1 MINLFTQVSH
11 PHFQCFLAVIQEVL
25 KNNDNFESCIRKPP
39 RASIFIAPGW
49 SRRRLPGEQSM
60 TLIHRTPAG
69 FNIERLRRSSFG
81 GIHHP
86 PALPGAIDIKRP
98 RRLDEGLNSYV
109 SSGFVHDLRVRN
121 LR

>member
-1 MINLFTQVSH
+1 M
-11 PHFQCFLAVIQEVL
+11 FLAVIQEVP
-25 KNNDNFESCIRKPP
+25 KNNDNFESRIRKPA

-49 SRRRLPGEQSM
+49 SRRRLPGDQSI

-81 GIHHP
+81 GIRHP
-86 PALPGAIDIKRP
+86 PALPGAIDIKRL

-109 SSGFVHDLRVRN
+109 SSGYVHDLRVRN
-121 LR
+121 LRCNRSEFL